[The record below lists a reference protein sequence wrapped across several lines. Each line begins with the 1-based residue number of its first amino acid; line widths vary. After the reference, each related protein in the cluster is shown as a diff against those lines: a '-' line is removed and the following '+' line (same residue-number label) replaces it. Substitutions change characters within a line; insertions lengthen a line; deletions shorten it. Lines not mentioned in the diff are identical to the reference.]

1 MTMKSIEQLVDINE
15 HAWQEI
21 QDVLNQGETPYTILP
36 KKDLQAQTTLLQMQI
51 TTKSYL
57 GCIAYE
63 TGGILFDQGWIKLLG
78 SGNEHIY
85 GDLLSW
91 NGQSQPESGASI
103 ITQPLTKA
111 LIVAYDVVG
120 GFFAL
125 NGGGLGEQASI
136 YYFAPDTLEWE
147 DTELSYSEFVIWL
160 ASGRLS
166 QFYETMRW
174 NGWQDDISALSPDR
188 AIHFYPPLWTQEGST
203 DQSSKKAVP
212 VAEFWNMN
220 IVGK

>member
-1 MTMKSIEQLVDINE
+1 MKSIEQLVDTQE

-21 QDVLNQGETPYTILP
+21 QDILNQGETPYTILP
-36 KKDLQAQTTLLQMQI
+36 KKDLHAQTTLLHMQI

-63 TGGILFDQGWIKLLG
+63 TGGILFDNGWIKLLG

-91 NGQSQPESGASI
+91 NGQAPPESGQSMIAKPI
-103 ITQPLTKA
+103 AKA
-111 LIVAYDVVG
+111 LVVAYDVVG

-125 NGGGLGEQASI
+125 NGGGLGEQPSI

-160 ASGRLS
+160 ASGRLN

-174 NGWQDDISALSPDR
+174 NGWQEDISALSPDC
-188 AIHFYPPLWTQEGST
+188 AIHFYPPLWTQEGSA

-212 VAEFWNMN
+212 VVEFWNIN
-220 IVGK
+220 IAGQ

>member
-91 NGQSQPESGASI
+91 NGQSQPESESSI
-103 ITQPLTKA
+103 ITQPLAKA
-111 LIVAYDVVG
+111 LVVAYDVVG

-147 DTELSYSEFVIWL
+147 DTELSYSEFVVWL

>member
-91 NGQSQPESGASI
+91 NGQSQPESESSI
-103 ITQPLTKA
+103 ITQPLAKA
-111 LIVAYDVVG
+111 LVVAYDVVG

-125 NGGGLGEQASI
+125 NGGGLGEQPSV

-160 ASGRLS
+160 SSGRLS

>member
-103 ITQPLTKA
+103 ITQPLAKA
-111 LIVAYDVVG
+111 LVVAYDVVG

-125 NGGGLGEQASI
+125 NGGGLGEQPSI

-147 DTELSYSEFVIWL
+147 DTELSYSEFVVWL

>member
-91 NGQSQPESGASI
+91 NGQSQPESESSI
-103 ITQPLTKA
+103 ITQPLAKA
-111 LIVAYDVVG
+111 LVIAYDVVG

-125 NGGGLGEQASI
+125 NGGGLGEQPSI

-188 AIHFYPPLWTQEGST
+188 AIHFYPPLWTQERST

-220 IVGK
+220 IVEK

>member
-1 MTMKSIEQLVDINE
+1 MKSIEQLVDINE

-78 SGNEHIY
+78 SGNEHID

-91 NGQSQPESGASI
+91 NGQSQTESGKSTMI
-103 ITQPLTKA
+103 QPIAKA
-111 LIVAYDVVG
+111 LVVAYDVVG

-125 NGGGLGEQASI
+125 NGGGLGEQPSI

-147 DTELSYSEFVIWL
+147 DTELSYAEFIIWL

-174 NGWQDDISALSPDR
+174 NGWQEYISTLSPDH
-188 AIHFYPPLWTQEGST
+188 AIHFYPPLWTQEGSA
-203 DQSSKKAVP
+203 DQSSKKAVS

-220 IVGK
+220 IGGK

>member
-91 NGQSQPESGASI
+91 NGQSQPESESSI
-103 ITQPLTKA
+103 ITQPLAKA
-111 LIVAYDVVG
+111 LVVAYDVVG

-125 NGGGLGEQASI
+125 NGGGLGEQPSV

-166 QFYETMRW
+166 
-174 NGWQDDISALSPDR
+174 
-188 AIHFYPPLWTQEGST
+188 
-203 DQSSKKAVP
+203 
-212 VAEFWNMN
+212 
-220 IVGK
+220 

>member
-78 SGNEHIY
+78 SGN
-85 GDLLSW
+85 
-91 NGQSQPESGASI
+91 
-103 ITQPLTKA
+103 
-111 LIVAYDVVG
+111 
-120 GFFAL
+120 
-125 NGGGLGEQASI
+125 
-136 YYFAPDTLEWE
+136 
-147 DTELSYSEFVIWL
+147 
-160 ASGRLS
+160 
-166 QFYETMRW
+166 
-174 NGWQDDISALSPDR
+174 
-188 AIHFYPPLWTQEGST
+188 
-203 DQSSKKAVP
+203 
-212 VAEFWNMN
+212 
-220 IVGK
+220 